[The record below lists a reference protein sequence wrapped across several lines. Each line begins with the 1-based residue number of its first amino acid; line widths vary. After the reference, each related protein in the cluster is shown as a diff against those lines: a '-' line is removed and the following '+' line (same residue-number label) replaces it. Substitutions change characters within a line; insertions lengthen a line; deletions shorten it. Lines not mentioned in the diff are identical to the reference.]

1 MTSTQALTMAPL
13 YQSISINS
21 NSDEASKL
29 VVRDTIAS
37 ESDVENAYFGSA
49 GFASTSCGESIGS
62 QLKKR
67 PLLIFSTMLLLA
79 CTVGHT
85 LTVIYYW
92 DNIKSPST
100 VASNSISSSIG
111 STSIDE
117 TSSQDREMKEKS
129 KKHKAQ
135 KFADEQRKHELDN
148 PSLKSELYHNKTLSL
163 LLSSQHEDIVDDD
176 DENYPM
182 LGKSKK
188 TNDSNPPPVPPP
200 NDCQATIMIIR
211 HCEKGDVREHCNLL
225 GKL

>member
-1 MTSTQALTMAPL
+1 MTPTQALTMAPL
-13 YQSISINS
+13 YQSIAINS

-29 VVRDTIAS
+29 VVRDTIAN
-37 ESDVENAYFGSA
+37 ENDVENGYFDNA
-49 GFASTSCGESIGS
+49 GLASTSCGESIGS

-92 DNIKSPST
+92 DNIKSNSSS
-100 VASNSISSSIG
+100 SNNISS
-111 STSIDE
+111 TWIDE

-163 LLSSQHEDIVDDD
+163 LLSSQREDVVDDD
-176 DENYPM
+176 DEHYPI

-188 TNDSNPPPVPPP
+188 SNDSNPVPLPPP

-225 GKL
+225 GT